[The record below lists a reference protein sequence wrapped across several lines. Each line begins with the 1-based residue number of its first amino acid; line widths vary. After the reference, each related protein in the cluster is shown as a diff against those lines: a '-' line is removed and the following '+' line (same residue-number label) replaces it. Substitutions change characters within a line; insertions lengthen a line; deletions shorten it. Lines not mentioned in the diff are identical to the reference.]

1 MLLRMHGRPAC
12 PRSLGLSGGGVAAL
26 VFSVVT
32 GTLRTQ
38 VKRIGGFAQLSG
50 LILLAMIGLLA
61 VWPEVAL
68 WLQPI
73 KIMAAQAA

>member
-1 MLLRMHGRPAC
+1 
-12 PRSLGLSGGGVAAL
+12 LSGGGIAAL

-32 GTLRTQ
+32 GASRTRD
-38 VKRIGGFAQLSG
+38 KRLGGFAHLSG

-61 VWPEVAL
+61 VWPKVAL

>member
-1 MLLRMHGRPAC
+1 MVRHRLRDPHQVSLIAPPFGLNLLVLQRVVPN
-12 PRSLGLSGGGVAAL
+12 SS
-26 VFSVVT
+26 FSEIV
-32 GTLRTQ
+32 
-38 VKRIGGFAQLSG
+38 IGCVPYV

>member
-1 MLLRMHGRPAC
+1 
-12 PRSLGLSGGGVAAL
+12 
-26 VFSVVT
+26 
-32 GTLRTQ
+32 
-38 VKRIGGFAQLSG
+38 LSG

>member
-1 MLLRMHGRPAC
+1 
-12 PRSLGLSGGGVAAL
+12 LSGGGVAAL